1 MKLVFEEVT
10 IRNFLSFGNV
20 AQTIDLQDKKYQIII
35 GQNKDKSDS
44 EDDRNG
50 VGKSTIFEAIH
61 YALFGKSIGNK
72 IPLGTLVNNI
82 NKKNMYVTIKFK
94 KDDNEYIITR
104 GRLPNI
110 LVLSINGENY
120 TQDETQGDSRDTQAY
135 IENIIGI
142 SEDIFDQ
149 IICLSCKVQMY
160 YNQTTSNQKAILEK
174 ILGID
179 IISKKVEALK
189 NAIKDT
195 KNEFNNEQFKINTLK
210 TQNENLIT
218 SINKQIAD
226 MESAKELRINTINS
240 NINDLTSKLQELE
253 KIDIDKEME
262 NFKLLEHYLILQGV
276 NPIS

>member
-1 MKLVFEEVT
+1 
-10 IRNFLSFGNV
+10 
-20 AQTIDLQDKKYQIII
+20 
-35 GQNKDKSDS
+35 
-44 EDDRNG
+44 
-50 VGKSTIFEAIH
+50 
-61 YALFGKSIGNK
+61 
-72 IPLGTLVNNI
+72 
-82 NKKNMYVTIKFK
+82 MYVTIKFK

-110 LVLSINGENY
+110 LVLSINGEDY
-120 TQDETQGDSRDTQAY
+120 TQDETQGDSRDTQSY

-195 KNEFNNEQFKINTLK
+195 KNEFNNEQFKINT
-210 TQNENLIT
+210 I
-218 SINKQIAD
+218 KQAI
-226 MESAKELRINTINS
+226 SAVFVVFML
-240 NINDLTSKLQELE
+240 
-253 KIDIDKEME
+253 
-262 NFKLLEHYLILQGV
+262 
-276 NPIS
+276 